1 MKNRRTKSP
10 QQKPLMEKLLRVLI
24 GPLVKDEKS
33 IEIVKQE
40 DGENRVNF
48 LVSIPQEDIAKV
60 IGKEGKMIKAI
71 KNLLK
76 IRAFKEGV
84 YVTIE
89 VREK

>member
-1 MKNRRTKSP
+1 
-10 QQKPLMEKLLRVLI
+10 MENLLKVLI

-33 IEIVKQE
+33 IEIERQNHP
-40 DGENRVNF
+40 ENRVNF
-48 LVSIPQEDIAKV
+48 VVSIPQEDIAKV

-76 IRAFKEGV
+76 IRAFKEGL
-84 YVTIE
+84 YVTVE

>member
-1 MKNRRTKSP
+1 
-10 QQKPLMEKLLRVLI
+10 MEKLLRVLI
-24 GPLVKDEKS
+24 GPLVEDEKS

-48 LVSIPQEDIAKV
+48 LVSIPQKDIAKV

-84 YVTIE
+84 YVTVE